1 MKMSLTCHVIAHA
14 ETDFDTKFGVP
25 RQSGRVD
32 ALEARIVFLPKYR
45 NPDALRGIEGFSHL
59 WLIFH
64 FSEVKAQDG
73 FRPTVRPPRL
83 GGNRAEG
90 VFATRSPYR
99 PNPIGLSCVK
109 LLRVEH
115 TEKEGDVL
123 VVLGA
128 DLVNGTPILDIKPYL
143 PFADAHPEALGGFA
157 SSFEGYALNVE
168 CDTALLSRL
177 PEGKREALLAVL
189 KEDPRPAYQDD
200 PERVYG
206 FPFAGYEIK
215 FSVRSE
221 TLTVLDIIKEKNKK

>member
-1 MKMSLTCHVIAHA
+1 MSLTCHVIAHA

-157 SSFEGYALNVE
+157 SSFEGYALNVK

-206 FPFAGYEIK
+206 FPFAGHEIK

>member
-1 MKMSLTCHVIAHA
+1 MPFALKVIAHA
-14 ETDFDTKFGVP
+14 KTDFDTKFGVP

-32 ALEARIVFLPKYR
+32 ALEARIVFLPAYR
-45 NPDALRGIEGFSHL
+45 NPDALRGIEGYSHL
-59 WLIFH
+59 WLLWH
-64 FSEVKAQDG
+64 FSEVKETEE

-123 VVLGA
+123 VVSGA
-128 DLVNGTPILDIKPYL
+128 DLMNDTPIFDIKPYL
-143 PFADAHPEALGGFA
+143 PFADAHPDAKGGFA
-157 SSFEGYALNVE
+157 AAFETYALDVR
-168 CDTALLSRL
+168 CPDALLLRL

-189 KEDPRPAYQDD
+189 REDPRPAYQND
-200 PERVYG
+200 PARIYG
-206 FPFAGYEIK
+206 FPFAGFEIK
-215 FSVRSE
+215 FSVDGE
-221 TLTVLDIIKEKNKK
+221 VLTVLDVIPSDKKHR

>member
-1 MKMSLTCHVIAHA
+1 MAFTVKEIAYA

-25 RQSGRVD
+25 RQSGRVT

-59 WLIFH
+59 WLLWQ
-64 FSEVKAQDG
+64 FSENREARD

-83 GGNRAEG
+83 GGNRMEG

-115 TEKEGDVL
+115 TENEGAVL
-123 VVLGA
+123 IVSGA

-143 PFADAHPEALGGFA
+143 PFADAHPEATGGFA
-157 SSFEGYALNVE
+157 TSFEDYALDVFCE
-168 CDTALLSRL
+168 EEVLLRL
-177 PEGKREALLAVL
+177 PENKREALLAVL
-189 KEDPRPAYQDD
+189 REDPRPAYQSD
-200 PERVYG
+200 PSRVYG

-215 FSVRSE
+215 FTVEKSRLE
-221 TLTVLDIIKEKNKK
+221 VLDILPNEEKTR